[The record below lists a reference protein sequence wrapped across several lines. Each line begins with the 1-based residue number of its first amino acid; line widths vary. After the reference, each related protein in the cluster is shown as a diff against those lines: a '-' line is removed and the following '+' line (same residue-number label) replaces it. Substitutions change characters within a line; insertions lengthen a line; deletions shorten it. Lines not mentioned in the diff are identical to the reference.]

1 MRPPSPEPGEV
12 SMDMFKKDCR
22 RGLAFLLALVLFA
35 GCASAA
41 APELAG
47 LEYESSME
55 RTYATEFSVDYY
67 SGGYKLL
74 SIGDGSRY
82 LVVPEGA
89 EAPAGLDPSI
99 VVLRQ
104 PLDSIYLVAAAA
116 MSLFDA
122 LDAVDAIRLSGTQES
137 GWYIENARR
146 AMEEGRML
154 FAGKYSEPDY
164 EMMISE
170 GCDLAIESTMILHS
184 PKVKEMI
191 EMLGIPVFIEYSS
204 YESHPLGRTEWIKL
218 YGAMLNREE
227 QAAAFFDEQ
236 AAIIDELRGFENT
249 GKTVAYFYL
258 SSDGSVVVRSS
269 TDYVAKMIEI
279 AGGKYIFDEIGDPE
293 SRRSSVSLTMEE
305 FYAAAVN
312 ADYIIYNANVDDTM
326 SDLDGLLGKS
336 ALFSD
341 FKAVREGNVW
351 CTGKYLYQATDI
363 VGKLIT
369 DIHRML
375 LGEEG
380 GMTFLY
386 RLK

>member
-1 MRPPSPEPGEV
+1 
-12 SMDMFKKDCR
+12 MDMFKKGCR
-22 RGLAFLLALVLFA
+22 RGFAFLLALVLFA

-204 YESHPLGRTEWIKL
+204 YESHTLGRTEWIKL